1 MSTSPID
8 EMLLNFMSER
18 ESELNRVSRTLHDDV
33 GQVLSAIGLQL
44 DALRL
49 DYRSQA
55 PEIEQRTAEIQQLLE
70 TVIGRI
76 RDLSYALNP
85 SVVQRA
91 GLQFALER
99 LVGHFRDTF
108 QGTLRGQLDPSV
120 RIPLPQAE
128 PLYRVTESA
137 LELATTAPG
146 CNNVELQL
154 KRARNQYVIEI
165 RANARPDF
173 DSPSR
178 LPALFMHHYARRHD
192 IAIEVSQV
200 GEHDTIIRFSS
211 KIAPPNQH

>member
-1 MSTSPID
+1 MSASPID

-18 ESELNRVSRTLHDDV
+18 ESELNRVSRILHDDV

-49 DYRSQA
+49 DYRSQV
-55 PEIEQRTAEIQQLLE
+55 PEIEQRTAEIQQHLE

-76 RDLSYALNP
+76 RDLSYAMNP

-99 LVGHFRDTF
+99 LVGHFRDTLR
-108 QGTLRGQLDPSV
+108 GTLRAQLDPAV
-120 RIPLPQAE
+120 RVPLQQAE
-128 PLYRVTESA
+128 PLYRVAESA

-154 KRARNQYVIEI
+154 KRTRNHYVIEI
-165 RANARPDF
+165 RANARPDY

-192 IAIEVSQV
+192 IAVEVSQA
-200 GEHDTIIRFSS
+200 GEQDTIIRFSS
-211 KIAPPNQH
+211 KVATPNQH